1 VSRVDFLPTMP
12 HANYLGV
19 LELCDVQLDP
29 IHFGGAITTL
39 DAFYQ
44 GQVSVTQPGDQMRG
58 RVTAGFYRQIGFE
71 KPVANSREEYVDLA
85 VRFANDRALR
95 EEGRAAILDSR
106 SVLFEN
112 PAPVAD
118 VEAWLESVVRR

>member
-1 VSRVDFLPTMP
+1 MP

-19 LELCDVQLDP
+19 LWLCDVQLDP

-58 RVTAGFYRQIGFE
+58 RVTAGFYHQIGYE
-71 KPVANSREEYVDLA
+71 KPIAHSREEYVDLA
-85 VRFANDRALR
+85 VQFAQDRALR
-95 EEGRAAILDSR
+95 EVSKTAILDSR
-106 SVLFEN
+106 SALFEN
-112 PAPVAD
+112 PGPIAD
-118 VEAWLESVVRR
+118 FEAWLESVVR